1 MDFIITVDVE
11 ADNQWQRPSTLSV
24 KNIKFLP
31 RFQEL
36 CEKYDF
42 KPTYFVTYE
51 VANDNESVKILKDF
65 QNRGSEIG
73 AHLHP
78 WSTPPFF
85 NSLEFEL
92 LHHRFPSELSS
103 EELKLKIKNLTA
115 LLTKNFGQN
124 PSSFRAGRWGINS
137 GVLEVLADNSYLV
150 DASVT
155 PKVSWAKKDGISE
168 DIYGPDFRSASVA
181 PYYPSQENIL
191 ASGTLPILE
200 VPMTILC
207 TGFFKKEKNPLVKL
221 FSLLEDSFLKKVLNK
236 IFFRQKWLRIF
247 HNSKLQD
254 WRSIYKSAVANNLP
268 VIQFMIHS
276 SELMPGSSPYAK
288 TDEAVDLIYKQLEEM
303 FNFFKTNNLSGKTLT
318 SFALKYKEYEGANKK
333 IY

>member
-24 KNIKFLP
+24 ENIKFLA
-31 RFQEL
+31 RFQKL

-51 VANDNESVKILKDF
+51 VANDHESVQILKEF
-65 QNRGSEIG
+65 QSRGAEIG

-78 WSTPPFF
+78 WSTPPFL

-92 LHHRFPSELSS
+92 LHHRFPSELSI

-115 LLTKNFGQN
+115 LLAKNFGQN

-137 GVLEVLADNSYLV
+137 GVLEVLVDNSYLV

-155 PKVSWAKKDGISE
+155 PKVIWTKKDGVSE
-168 DIYGPDFRSASVA
+168 DIHGPDFRSAQVL
-181 PYYPSQENIL
+181 PYYPSRENIL
-191 ASGTLPILE
+191 VSGTLPILE

-207 TGFFKKEKNPLVKL
+207 TGFFQNENNLLVKL
-221 FSLLEDSFLKKVLNK
+221 FSALEDSFFKKVLNK
-236 IFFRQKWLRIF
+236 IFFKQKWLRIF

-254 WRSIYKSAVANNLP
+254 WQSVYKSAVTNNLP
-268 VIQFMIHS
+268 AIQFMIHS
-276 SELMPGSSPYAK
+276 SELMPGASPYAK
-288 TDEAVDLIYKQLEEM
+288 TDQAVDLIYDRLEEM

-318 SFALKYKEYEGANKK
+318 SFALKYKEYEK
-333 IY
+333 